1 MLLMYLIHQGRLIV
15 VPPRCQPRLANQ
27 ECDDEVADDEEA
39 LGAEQEGCDQVRE
52 GGEEEEAEE

>member
-1 MLLMYLIHQGRLIV
+1 MYLIHQGRLIV
-15 VPPRCQPRLANQ
+15 VPPRCQPRFTNQ
-27 ECDDEVADDEEA
+27 EGDDEVADDEEA